1 MEETLQDIAL
11 IDKTEKHPVIK
22 GFSDNKI
29 ISQSQEN
36 RDKIFA
42 IQEAMG
48 EMPCALDKF
57 PVTHHFAPGTYAREM
72 FLPANHTIIG
82 KIHKHAHINIISK
95 GKVIVYTEE
104 GPEEKIGP
112 CTFTS
117 LAGTKRAVSVIED
130 TIWTTIHVTDKT
142 DLAEIEEEII
152 AKDYDEIKELKETV
166 EVKSCLGDM

>member
-1 MEETLQDIAL
+1 MEKTLTDIE
-11 IDKTEKHPVIK
+11 IQEQSESQPVIK

-29 ISQSQEN
+29 IPQSKEN

-42 IQEAMG
+42 LQEAMG
-48 EMPCALDKF
+48 ELPCALDKF

-95 GKVIVYTEE
+95 GKVIVYTEG
-104 GPEEKIGP
+104 GPEEKVGP

-117 LAGTKRAVSVIED
+117 LAGTKRAVTVIED
-130 TIWTTIHVTDKT
+130 TVWTTIHVTDKT
-142 DLAEIEEEII
+142 DLTEIEDEII
-152 AKDYDEIKELKETV
+152 AKDYDEIKEFKETM
-166 EVKSCLGDM
+166 EDELCLGD